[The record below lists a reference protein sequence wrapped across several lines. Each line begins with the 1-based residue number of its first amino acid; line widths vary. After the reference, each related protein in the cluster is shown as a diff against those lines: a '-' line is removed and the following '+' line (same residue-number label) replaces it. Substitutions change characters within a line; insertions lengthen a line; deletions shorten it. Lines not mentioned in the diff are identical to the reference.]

1 VKIRWR
7 GNLDV
12 RSGSWL
18 SPIRD
23 SGRLRLEQE
32 RCSANEYQG
41 EIEGPCHWGVLLGDC
56 RLEAWAGG
64 SLREAPGVSGAGSIF
79 LEAPATKFK
88 PIVGRDQI
96 KFRHVGLRPCQ
107 R

>member
-1 VKIRWR
+1 
-7 GNLDV
+7 
-12 RSGSWL
+12 
-18 SPIRD
+18 
-23 SGRLRLEQE
+23 
-32 RCSANEYQG
+32 
-41 EIEGPCHWGVLLGDC
+41 LGDC